1 VDAGLGRI
9 GCFEQPARKA
19 AAAAATPRERKRER
33 FIGKGELACGNERG
47 LRRGARLLLR
57 P

>member
-33 FIGKGELACGNERG
+33 FIEKGGAC
-47 LRRGARLLLR
+47 LR
-57 P
+57 